1 MADLANA
8 PIYCIINGASRH
20 TQCDIEKLRD
30 IALEKI
36 SLLPDDA
43 CAEILLMLKENG
55 FYNRNEE
62 AKI

>member
-1 MADLANA
+1 MGDFANA

-20 TQCDIEKLRD
+20 TQCDIENLRD
-30 IALEKI
+30 IALYKI

-55 FYNRNEE
+55 FYN
-62 AKI
+62 

>member
-1 MADLANA
+1 MGDFANVQT
-8 PIYCIINGASRH
+8 CGIINGASRY
-20 TQCDIEKLRD
+20 TQCDIETLRD

>member
-1 MADLANA
+1 MGDFANA
-8 PIYCIINGASRH
+8 PICCIINGVSWY
-20 TQCDIEKLRD
+20 TQCDIENLRD
-30 IALEKI
+30 IAREKI
-36 SLLPDDA
+36 SLLPDNA

>member
-1 MADLANA
+1 MGDFANA
-8 PIYCIINGASRH
+8 PICCIINGASRH
-20 TQCDIEKLRD
+20 TQCDIENLRD

-43 CAEILLMLKENG
+43 CAEIFLMLKENG

>member
-1 MADLANA
+1 MGDFANA
-8 PIYCIINGASRH
+8 QTCCIINGASRY
-20 TQCDIEKLRD
+20 TQCDIENLRD

-43 CAEILLMLKENG
+43 CAKILLMLKENG